1 MVTVRTLSEAAYRAV
16 KCFSLRNLC
25 WGKKVPIAEWW
36 RQAFLVSHVVS
47 GFVAS
52 AHMENLILAL
62 EEVTKDKSPGVLWHF
77 PSSSFRGQHLAL
89 DINSPGSFEGRKC
102 CMLIT
107 QWTTNC
113 CYTLNELWV
122 VQGIF
127 FRPWLIFLLAPLG
140 LSNFVFSN
148 TNIFPCWRF
157 RWGTVLQ
164 CSSSIVFS
172 SAVNQ
177 QLQDVGNCGRDFW

>member
-1 MVTVRTLSEAAYRAV
+1 MLFSEKPVLRQKGPNCWMMKTGLSSFPCSIWV
-16 KCFSLRNLC
+16 CSFCSHGKCNSC
-25 WGKKVPIAEWW
+25 SWG
-36 RQAFLVSHVVS
+36 
-47 GFVAS
+47 G
-52 AHMENLILAL
+52 N
-62 EEVTKDKSPGVLWHF
+62 KDKSPGVLWHF

-107 QWTTNC
+107 QRRTNC
-113 CYTLNELWV
+113 CSTLNELWV

-127 FRPWLIFLLAPLG
+127 FRPWLIFPLAPLG

-148 TNIFPCWRF
+148 TKIFPCWRF